1 MPVDL
6 ARNSRALPTE
16 PGADAEL
23 ARRAAALRDGDVGA
37 ALRRYLEETD
47 ARTVEEQVRLA
58 RTPAPPF
65 QEEERGRLFAELLE
79 GSGGGPATRDEAGNI
94 LSWRGDP
101 GPRPLVLSAHLDTVF
116 PAGQEIRIE
125 RRNDLWT
132 GPGIC
137 DDARGLAVLLAVV
150 RALEIVDVELP
161 FPLLLVGTVGEE
173 GTGDLRGVRHLL
185 GQGGRGRDARG
196 FISLDGAGLHR
207 IVASGVG
214 SRRYR
219 VGIHG
224 PGGHS
229 WVNAGRIN
237 PIRVLA
243 RAVEALDRARI
254 PPGATVNVGRIH
266 GGTSV
271 NAIPTEVWAEL
282 EARSEDAGDLE
293 RTARILTRSVEEA
306 VEEANRHGLA
316 TSRGNGDPGLA
327 RLEVETI
334 GERPAGRCDPES
346 ALARA
351 AVAATRA
358 VAGRAELAAS
368 STDANYGMSLG
379 IPSLTLGAGGE
390 AGEAHTPREWYRNTD
405 GPEGPLRAALALLM
419 LGEAEG
425 G

>member
-1 MPVDL
+1 MPIDL
-6 ARNSRALPTE
+6 ARRSRVLPRTPDADPELDGRATTLHGSRA
-16 PGADAEL
+16 GAE
-23 ARRAAALRDGDVGA
+23 
-37 ALRRYLEETD
+37 LRRYLEATD
-47 ARTVEEQVRLA
+47 PRTLEEQVRLA

-65 QEEERGRLFAELLE
+65 QEEDRAALFAELLE
-79 GSGGGPATRDEAGNI
+79 ASGGGPAQRDEVGNV

-101 GPRPLVLSAHLDTVF
+101 GPQPLVLSAHLDTVF

-125 RRNDLWT
+125 KKDDVWT

-150 RALEIVDVELP
+150 RALDAVGVGLP

-173 GTGDLRGVRHLL
+173 GAGDLRGVRHLL
-185 GQGGRGRDARG
+185 GDRGRGRDARG

-214 SRRYR
+214 SCRYR

-237 PIRVLA
+237 PIRILS
-243 RAVEALDRARI
+243 RAIATLDRARI
-254 PPGATVNVGRIH
+254 PRGATVNVGRIH

-282 EARSEDAGDLE
+282 EARSEDAGDLK
-293 RTARILTRSVEEA
+293 RTARILVQAVEEA
-306 VEEANRHGLA
+306 VEETNRHRLA
-316 TSRGNGDPGLA
+316 DAPVNGAPGLA

-334 GERPAGRCDPES
+334 GERPAGRCDPDS
-346 ALARA
+346 SLTRA
-351 AVAATRA
+351 ALAATRA
-358 VAGRAELAAS
+358 VTGRAELAAS
-368 STDANYGMSLG
+368 STDANYGMSVG

-390 AGEAHTPREWYRNTD
+390 AGEAHTPNEWYRNTN
-405 GPEGPLRAALALLM
+405 GPEGALRAALTLRLLA
-419 LGEAEG
+419 EAEG